1 MSNRNLTILGV
12 VTVLMV
18 IWAVIQS
25 RVSSRPRAGTELPSY
40 LFPGLDTSDIG
51 SIVIGTGEDAV
62 TLKRRGGRFVIASK
76 DDYPASVSKISEMIA
91 KCLDIKTSELFTD
104 EAAYHEDLRVTEAN
118 SIRVVK
124 FLTPEPN
131 STLLAGL
138 VIGKAKELGNATYVR
153 LLSNDKASSDK
164 VYLTLNVPM
173 IGNRATDYVEQ
184 ELVSIN
190 RDDVNS
196 VTVSTPSGE
205 YTLRA
210 KEGSKDIVL
219 ENIPAGKKTK
229 SSECDRVFTALAN
242 LRFDDIEKQS
252 AGLNLDKR
260 YVCRLKD
267 STVYTLEIVQ
277 EDSKTF
283 VGCRA
288 EYTGEVPDKDPTK
301 VESEEV
307 LKEKEAKQLAWRS
320 AEDFTARH
328 KGWLYEIADWIAR
341 DLTKELSELLEDEVK
356 PEEVKPPAEPN
367 SAGMMQLLD
376 PNSVQ

>member
-1 MSNRNLTILGV
+1 MSNRNLIILGV

-18 IWAVIQS
+18 VWAVIQS
-25 RVSSRPRAGTELPSY
+25 RMSSRPRTGMEVPPY
-40 LFPGLDTSDIG
+40 LLPGLDTSDID
-51 SIVIGTGEDAV
+51 SIVIGMGEDAV

-76 DDYPASVSKISEMIA
+76 YDYPASVSKISEMIT
-91 KCLDIKTSELFTD
+91 KCLDIKPSELFTD
-104 EAAYHEDLRVTEAN
+104 EAVYHKDLRVTEED
-118 SIRVVK
+118 SIRFVK

-153 LLSNDKASSDK
+153 LISNDRTSSDK

-184 ELVSIN
+184 ELVSVT

-196 VTVSTPSGE
+196 VTVTTPSGE

-210 KEGSKDIVL
+210 KEGGKDIVL
-219 ENIPAGKKTK
+219 ENTPAGKKTK
-229 SSECDRVFTALAN
+229 SSDCERVFTALSN
-242 LRFDDIEKQS
+242 LRFDDIRKHS
-252 AGLNLDKR
+252 TGLTMDKR

-277 EDSKTF
+277 EDDKTF
-283 VGCRA
+283 VSCRA
-288 EYTGEVPDKDPTK
+288 EYTDEVPDKDPTK
-301 VESEEV
+301 VEEEEV
-307 LKEKEAKQLAWRS
+307 LKEIEAKQLAWRS

-328 KGWLYEIADWIAR
+328 KGWLYEVANWKAR

-356 PEEVKPPAEPN
+356 PEEVKQPAEPN
-367 SAGMMQLLD
+367 SAVMMQLLE

>member
-1 MSNRNLTILGV
+1 
-12 VTVLMV
+12 V

-25 RVSSRPRAGTELPSY
+25 RVSSRPRAGTEVPSY

-91 KCLDIKTSELFTD
+91 KCLDIKTSELFAD
-104 EAAYHEDLRVTEAN
+104 EAAYHEDLRVTEEN
-118 SIRVVK
+118 SVRVVK

-138 VIGKAKELGNATYVR
+138 VIGEAKELGNATYVR

-184 ELVSIN
+184 ELVSVN

-196 VTVSTPSGE
+196 VTVSTPAGE

-210 KEGSKDIVL
+210 KEGGKDIVL

-229 SSECDRVFTALAN
+229 SSECDRVFTALSN
-242 LRFDDIEKQS
+242 LRFDDIRKQS
-252 AGLNLDKR
+252 AGLTLDKR

-283 VGCRA
+283 VNCRA

-307 LKEKEAKQLAWRS
+307 LKEKEAKQLAWS
-320 AEDFTARH
+320 KAEEFTARH
-328 KGWLYEIADWIAR
+328 KGWLYEIADWKAR

-356 PEEVKPPAEPN
+356 PEEVKQPAEPN
-367 SAGMMQLLD
+367 SAGMMPPTPLAPSPSAE